1 MRTSLNNINAIDDYL
16 LNRLAPAD
24 ALLFEAN
31 TLLNVDLAADVK
43 HQQNTYS
50 IVKQYGR
57 QALKAEIMAV
67 KQILSEA
74 PQHRSFMRRIANL
87 FKSK

>member
-1 MRTSLNNINAIDDYL
+1 MNNIKAIDDYL

-43 HQQNTYS
+43 HQQNTHS
-50 IVKQYGR
+50 MVREYGR
-57 QALKAEIMAV
+57 QAIKAEIIAV
-67 KQILSEA
+67 QKTLAEA
-74 PQHRSFMRRIANL
+74 PQHRNFMQRIAHL
-87 FKSK
+87 FKK